1 MQNFAM
7 GCVESKVSE
16 NNHPNRFDVIFADTD
31 DSVYYNS
38 QLEINGKN
46 FSNRHA
52 CTDTMIYCVCCIC
65 VLFFFILSLFFLIHF
80 LST

>member
-46 FSNRHA
+46 FSNRHVYRHN
-52 CTDTMIYCVCCIC
+52 DLLRMLYM
-65 VLFFFILSLFFLIHF
+65 
-80 LST
+80 

>member
-46 FSNRHA
+46 FTNRHVQA
-52 CTDTMIYCVCCIC
+52 
-65 VLFFFILSLFFLIHF
+65 
-80 LST
+80 